1 MNKLSHLLIG
11 PELLWVFFYMVVLI
25 LIKVTASPVKTMDNF
40 WVSTA
45 YLIPLV
51 LIPLTFLLY
60 YIPGVTRDWLLL
72 RIWIVGI
79 IGGHL
84 VLNRSL
90 LAHSEQGPGVGTA
103 YMMGMGLVLFT
114 LIAGSIWAKIKFS

>member
-11 PELLWVFFYMVVLI
+11 PELLWLFFYLVVLAI
-25 LIKVTASPVKTMDNF
+25 IKVTSSPIKSMDSF
-40 WVSTA
+40 WLSTA
-45 YLIPLV
+45 YIIPLI

-60 YIPGVTRDWLLL
+60 YAPGVTRDWLLL

-79 IGGHL
+79 IGGHI

-103 YMMGMGLVLFT
+103 YMMGMGFMIFT
-114 LIAGSIWAKIKFS
+114 LIAGSIWAKIKF

>member
-1 MNKLSHLLIG
+1 MNKLSQLLIG
-11 PELLWVFFYMVVLI
+11 PELLWFFFYLLVLFI
-25 LIKVTASPVKTMDNF
+25 IKTTSSPIKSMDDF

-45 YLIPLV
+45 YIIPLI
-51 LIPLTFLLY
+51 LIPLTFMLY
-60 YIPGVTRDWLLL
+60 YVPGVIRDWMLL

-79 IGGHL
+79 IGGHI

-103 YMMGMGLVLFT
+103 YMIGMGLMIFT
-114 LIAGSIWAKIKFS
+114 LIAGSIWAKIKF

>member
-11 PELLWVFFYMVVLI
+11 PELLWCFFYLVVLI
-25 LIKVTASPVKTMDNF
+25 IIKMTSSPIKSMDEF

-45 YLIPLV
+45 YIIPLI

-60 YIPGVTRDWLLL
+60 YVPGITRDWLLL

-79 IGGHL
+79 IGGHF

-103 YMMGMGLVLFT
+103 YMMGMGFMIFT
-114 LIAGSIWAKIKFS
+114 LIAGSVWAKIKF

>member
-1 MNKLSHLLIG
+1 MNKSILVG
-11 PELLWVFFYMVVLI
+11 PELLWCFFYVVVLI
-25 LIKVTASPVKTMDNF
+25 IIKMTSSPIKSMDNF

-45 YLIPLV
+45 WLIPLI

-60 YIPGVTRDWLLL
+60 YVPGAIRDWMLL

-79 IGGHL
+79 IGGHF

-90 LAHSEQGPGVGTA
+90 NAHSEGGPGVGTA
-103 YMMGMGLVLFT
+103 YMMGIILIFIVLVV
-114 LIAGSIWAKIKFS
+114 GSIWAKIKF

>member
-1 MNKLSHLLIG
+1 MIG
-11 PELLWVFFYMVVLI
+11 PELLWVFFYFMVLSI
-25 LIKVTASPVKTMDNF
+25 AKVTSSPIKSMDHF

-45 YLIPLV
+45 YSIPLI

-60 YIPGVTRDWLLL
+60 YLPGVITDWMLL
-72 RIWIVGI
+72 RIWVAGI

-90 LAHSEQGPGVGTA
+90 LAHSDQGPGVGTA
-103 YMMGMGLVLFT
+103 YMMGMGLLIFI
-114 LIAGSIWAKIKFS
+114 LIAGSIWAKIRF

>member
-1 MNKLSHLLIG
+1 MNKLPQLLIG
-11 PELLWVFFYMVVLI
+11 PELLWCFFYLVVLI
-25 LIKVTASPVKTMDNF
+25 IVKVTSSPIKSMDEF

-45 YLIPLV
+45 YIIPLV
-51 LIPLTFLLY
+51 LIPLTFLFY
-60 YIPGVTRDWLLL
+60 YVPGVTRDWLLL

-79 IGGHL
+79 IGGHI

-103 YMMGMGLVLFT
+103 YMMGMGFMIFT
-114 LIAGSIWAKIKFS
+114 LIAGSVWAKIKF

>member
-11 PELLWVFFYMVVLI
+11 PELLWLFFYLVVLAI
-25 LIKVTASPVKTMDNF
+25 IKVTSSPIKSMDSF
-40 WVSTA
+40 WLSTA
-45 YLIPLV
+45 YIIPLI

-60 YIPGVTRDWLLL
+60 YAPGVTRDWLLL

-79 IGGHL
+79 IGGHI

-103 YMMGMGLVLFT
+103 YMMGIIFLILA
-114 LIAGSIWAKIKFS
+114 LIAGSIWAKIKF

>member
-1 MNKLSHLLIG
+1 MNKSILIG
-11 PELLWVFFYMVVLI
+11 PELLWCFFYVVLL
-25 LIKVTASPVKTMDNF
+25 LIIKMTASPVKSMDNF

-51 LIPLTFLLY
+51 LLPLTFMLY
-60 YIPGVTRDWLLL
+60 YAPGVIKDWMLL

-79 IGGHL
+79 LGGHF

-90 LAHSEQGPGVGTA
+90 QAHSEQGPGVGTA
-103 YMMGMGLVLFT
+103 YMMGIIFIFIIL
-114 LIAGSIWAKIKFS
+114 LIGSIWAKIKF

>member
-1 MNKLSHLLIG
+1 MNKLVHFLIG
-11 PELLWVFFYMVVLI
+11 PELLWFFFYLVVLI
-25 LIKVTASPVKTMDNF
+25 IVKVTASPVKSMDDF

-51 LIPLTFLLY
+51 LLPLTFLLY
-60 YIPGVTRDWLLL
+60 YVPGVIKDWMLL

-79 IGGHL
+79 LGGHF

-90 LAHSEQGPGVGTA
+90 NARSEGGPGVGTA
-103 YMMGMGLVLFT
+103 YMMGMIFVFIILV
-114 LIAGSIWAKIKFS
+114 IGSIWAKIKF

>member
-1 MNKLSHLLIG
+1 MNKLSQLLIG
-11 PELLWVFFYMVVLI
+11 PELLWLFFYLVVLAI
-25 LIKVTASPVKTMDNF
+25 IKATSSPIKSMDSF
-40 WVSTA
+40 WLSTA
-45 YLIPLV
+45 YIIPLI

-60 YIPGVTRDWLLL
+60 YAPGVTRDWLLL

-79 IGGHL
+79 IGGHI

-103 YMMGMGLVLFT
+103 YMMGIIF
-114 LIAGSIWAKIKFS
+114 LIIAMVAGSIWAKIKF

>member
-1 MNKLSHLLIG
+1 MNKSILIG
-11 PELLWVFFYMVVLI
+11 PELLWCFFYLVVL
-25 LIKVTASPVKTMDNF
+25 LFIKFTSSPVKSMDNF

-51 LIPLTFLLY
+51 LLPLTFLLY
-60 YIPGVTRDWLLL
+60 YMPGAIRDWMLL

-79 IGGHL
+79 IGGHF

-90 LAHSEQGPGVGTA
+90 QAHSEQGPGVGTA
-103 YMMGMGLVLFT
+103 YMMGIILILIILV
-114 LIAGSIWAKIKFS
+114 IGSIWAKIKF

>member
-1 MNKLSHLLIG
+1 MNRILHFLIG
-11 PELLWVFFYMVVLI
+11 PELLWFFFYLVVLMI
-25 LIKVTASPVKTMDNF
+25 IKATASPVKSMDDF

-51 LIPLTFLLY
+51 LLPLTFLLY
-60 YIPGVTRDWLLL
+60 YVPGVIKDWMLL

-79 IGGHL
+79 IGGHF

-90 LAHSEQGPGVGTA
+90 ESHSEGGPGVGTA
-103 YMMGMGLVLFT
+103 YMMGMIFIIII
-114 LIAGSIWAKIKFS
+114 LIIGSIWAKIKF

>member
-1 MNKLSHLLIG
+1 MNKLPQLLIG
-11 PELLWVFFYMVVLI
+11 PELLWFFFYLIVLFV
-25 LIKVTASPVKTMDNF
+25 IKMTSSPIKSMDEF

-45 YLIPLV
+45 YLIPLI

-60 YIPGVTRDWLLL
+60 YVPGVTRDWLLL

-79 IGGHL
+79 IGGHF

-103 YMMGMGLVLFT
+103 YMMGIILLIIA
-114 LIAGSIWAKIKFS
+114 LIAGSIWAKIKF

>member
-1 MNKLSHLLIG
+1 MNKFLHFLIG
-11 PELLWVFFYMVVLI
+11 PELLWFFFYLVVL
-25 LIKVTASPVKTMDNF
+25 LVIKVSASPVKSMDDF

-45 YLIPLV
+45 YLIPLI
-51 LIPLTFLLY
+51 LLPLTFLLY
-60 YIPGVTRDWLLL
+60 YVPGVIKDWMLL

-79 IGGHL
+79 IGGHF

-103 YMMGMGLVLFT
+103 YMMGIIFIIII
-114 LIAGSIWAKIKFS
+114 LIIGSVWAKIKF